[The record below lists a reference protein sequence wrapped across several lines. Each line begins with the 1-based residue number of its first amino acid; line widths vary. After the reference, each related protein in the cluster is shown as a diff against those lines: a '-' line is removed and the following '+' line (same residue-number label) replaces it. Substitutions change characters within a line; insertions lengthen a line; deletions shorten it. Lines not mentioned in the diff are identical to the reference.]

1 MGYKPFLRWAGGK
14 RWLAECC
21 APLIA
26 DRMRQGR
33 RYIEPFLGSGAMYF
47 ALAPQRALLGDISP
61 DLIETFSIVR
71 DNTDRLSQRLLKL
84 PVSSCG
90 YARVRSWRPRTPLN
104 RAVRF
109 IYLNRTAYGGL
120 YRTNLNGEFNVPYG
134 GGERNARKMV
144 RSGIL
149 KEAALCLRSTDLELY
164 AGDFQFPL
172 SRVGRGDLVYC
183 DPTYRALT
191 RTVYDRYGPRIYSW
205 NDQVRLA
212 RALHKAYERG
222 ALVLVSSQA
231 WSGLCDL
238 FPEAGLI
245 ELRRSKG
252 IGPLTNSTMLT
263 EYLFVLDPEED
274 WSRWE
279 KLGAVVLLS
288 KRNSNQILPN
298 GLSNLNKARKMQLS
312 RGHEIKNTAIRFL
325 L

>member
-1 MGYKPFLRWAGGK
+1 MGYEPFLRWAGGK
-14 RWLAECC
+14 RWLAERC
-21 APLIA
+21 APLVS
-26 DRMRQGR
+26 DRLKQGR

-47 ALAPQRALLGDISP
+47 ALAPPRALLGDISS
-61 DLIETFSIVR
+61 DLIETFSVVR
-71 DNTDRLSQRLLKL
+71 DDTNRLSQRLLKL
-84 PVSSCG
+84 PVSLYE
-90 YARVRSWRPRTPLN
+90 YARVRSWHPRTPLN

-144 RSGIL
+144 RAGVLQKAAVCL
-149 KEAALCLRSTDLELY
+149 KSTDLELY

-172 SRVGRGDLVYC
+172 SRVGRGDIVYC

-212 RALHKAYERG
+212 RTLHKAYERG

-245 ELRRSKG
+245 ELRRDKG
-252 IGPLTNSTMLT
+252 IGPVTNPAMLT

-279 KLGAVVLLS
+279 KLGTAVLLS
-288 KRNSNQILPN
+288 KRNSNQVSSD
-298 GLSNLNKARKMQLS
+298 GLLDLKKSRKLWLS
-312 RGHEIKNTAIRFL
+312 REHETKSAAIGLRL
-325 L
+325 